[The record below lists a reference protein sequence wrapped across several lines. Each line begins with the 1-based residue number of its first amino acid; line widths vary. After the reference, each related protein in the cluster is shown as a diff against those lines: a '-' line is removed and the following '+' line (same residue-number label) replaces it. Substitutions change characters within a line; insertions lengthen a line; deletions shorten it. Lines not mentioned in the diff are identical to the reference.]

1 MKDFL
6 EIIATELFN
15 KLRTRFKGLQL
26 GDQSGVATSEPG
38 LARFFEWTFTPQ
50 NGEPV
55 KITVELKRRETG
67 EPMATD
73 PKGSLTVIFNETLT
87 QDKAWTKFIQELSTF
102 ATSYNLDFDVRNIN
116 KSNLEKR
123 DYEYLAKSHGESKMS
138 ESKLFGTS
146 RTSYQDFG
154 EAKIIVKHT
163 RPVNYELPA
172 GRTMH
177 IESIYIESA
186 SGERFRYPFK
196 HLSGARAMATHVSNG
211 GNAYDSIGSY
221 ISGLSEELGKL
232 RHFKNYVNRSGIMS
246 ETLGDITPKVLERID
261 TIKSEILGLQKQN
274 YYTQFKENF
283 EVVESS
289 EVPEEMM
296 NQWVDALTIR
306 SFNEELKGVFPYIY
320 KLVDHVKPELDYE
333 DLVSEMTTVNTVD
346 TITDESHDI
355 FSEFEEALSRIAC
368 LDDLDETDDGSIE
381 EEDTVI
387 DSYIPDESDSK
398 KTISHEVVEFIESM
412 YDRENGTFP
421 RGETGVISAVEKKFG
436 ENAGKFANFVVEKL
450 SCNSADTKVE
460 EPNVELNSIK
470 RLAGM

>member
-26 GDQSGVATSEPG
+26 GDQSGVATREPG

-50 NGEPV
+50 TGEPV
-55 KITVELKRRETG
+55 KITVELKRRESD
-67 EPMATD
+67 EPMATE
-73 PKGSLTVIFNETLT
+73 PKGSLTVIFNETLS
-87 QDKAWTKFIQELSTF
+87 QDKSWTKFIQELSTF

-123 DYEYLAKSHGESKMS
+123 DYEYLATTHGESKMS

-154 EAKIIVKHT
+154 EAKIIVKHN

-196 HLSGARAMATHVSNG
+196 HLSGARAMATHVANG

-232 RHFKNYVNRSGIMS
+232 RQFKNYVNRSGIMS

-283 EVVESS
+283 EVSESS
-289 EVPEEMM
+289 EVPEDMM

-306 SFNEELKGVFPYIY
+306 TFNEELKGVFPYIY
-320 KLVDHVKPELDYE
+320 KLVDHVKPVLDYD
-333 DLVSEMTTVNTVD
+333 DLVSEMTTVE
-346 TITDESHDI
+346 TDANVNDPI
-355 FSEFEEALSRIAC
+355 QDLFSEFEEALTQITRFDEI
-368 LDDLDETDDGSIE
+368 DETNEYTVDPE
-381 EEDTVI
+381 ETI
-387 DSYIPDESDSK
+387 DPYIPEDSESN
-398 KTISHEVVEFIESM
+398 KTISHEVIEFIESM
-412 YDRENGTFP
+412 YDRTNGTFP

-436 ENAGKFANFVVEKL
+436 ENAGKFANYVVEKL
-450 SCNSADTKVE
+450 SCKTENTRIQQ
-460 EPNVELNSIK
+460 PNVELNSIK